1 MRASRL
7 AKSVWGD
14 RWFVGSVALLITLC
28 LGGYVM
34 LVEASALLFSNAVP
48 GVERPDELVRVGAER
63 PSAVFKMSKLSFS
76 RPEAD
81 LIADAVGN
89 GLGRVASYGAL
100 EAVAR
105 VGTTALPLRVYAVSP
120 GFFDIVGSAFTA
132 TTTSDPLTT
141 PGTVVLSSSSAR
153 RLFGTA
159 APPVGATI
167 QLNGS
172 PFTVAAVTRDFA
184 GLDEDAIEGFV
195 DRKDLGLLGLSATWL
210 GPRSTW
216 LRIIMRPASERSRAA
231 LEVMLRSRLASL
243 AVPFDAKTVQLYAL
257 NNEAGPE
264 RRTIASV
271 IIVARWCAIA
281 VLTLLFGSL
290 CQLSLLRLRAKSRD
304 ILIRSVLGAP
314 LGNLLQ
320 VVCESP
326 VAASL
331 VGAIGA
337 MAGGHVLVN
346 RFGPAALGMVAQQ
359 GTGGVFWAIAA
370 TLALGVA
377 ISMVPTLVLVRAS
390 QGNHD
395 LESAKVGSRGLHTFQ
410 NLLIGLQTTMAAAAT
425 LLTVVFAQHVSR
437 LRNIDYGYQP
447 EQLYT
452 VSSLSHLQ
460 PKDASAS
467 LEAFARLAGSLPD
480 VGAISRVAFL
490 PTRSTSSQ
498 AAFPPG
504 STWETAT
511 TDVNVVEGDASFPET
526 TRIRIQWLSA
536 HGPESWRNG
545 GDVTLITAGLRDSL
559 VRMQP
564 DHRMP
569 TCLAIGGPSL
579 PCMTILGVAADVR
592 FLGFRENPPPTV
604 FVPLNASAAIG
615 GVMLRVRGGT
625 PLVLRDI
632 SALAERA
639 SGSGLLVARSVKA
652 DRDAQSA
659 PWRYGLAVLFYLC
672 SLGTAVAVLGTAA
685 VVMSTVRNRIRD
697 YAIRRA
703 LGASTMQMIRAV
715 TGHVMVASV
724 IGVAAGVAIASVALE
739 QYFIVLDGTL
749 LNARTISTAFV
760 AVVASLAIGLSV
772 PVASALRI
780 NPARLLK

>member
-1 MRASRL
+1 L
-7 AKSVWGD
+7 AKSVWRD
-14 RWFVGSVALLITLC
+14 RWFVGSVALLITMC

-34 LVEASALLFSNAVP
+34 LVEASALLVSNAVP

-63 PSAVFKMSKLSFS
+63 QSAAFKMSKLSFS

-81 LIADAVGN
+81 LIADAADN
-89 GLGRVASYGAL
+89 GLGRVASYGVL

-105 VGTTALPLRVYAVSP
+105 AGATTLPLRVYAVSP
-120 GFFDIVGSAFTA
+120 RFFEIVGVAFTT

-153 RLFGTA
+153 RLFGTT
-159 APPVGATI
+159 APPVGRTI

-172 PFTVAAVTRDFA
+172 PFTLAGVTRDFA
-184 GLDEDAIEGFV
+184 GLDEEAIEGFV
-195 DRKDLGLLGLSATWL
+195 DRRDLGLLGLSAAWL
-210 GPRSTW
+210 GARSTW
-216 LRIIMRPASERSRAA
+216 LRIIMRPTVARSRTVI
-231 LEVMLRSRLASL
+231 ESMLRSRLASL
-243 AVPFDAKTVQLYAL
+243 AVPFDAKTVQVYAL

-264 RRTIASV
+264 RRAIASV
-271 IIVARWCAIA
+271 VIVARWCAIA
-281 VLTLLFGSL
+281 ILTLLFGSL
-290 CQLSLLRLRAKSRD
+290 CQLTLLRLRAKSRD
-304 ILIRSVLGAP
+304 VLIRSVLGAP

-331 VGAIGA
+331 IGAIGA

-346 RFGPAALGMVAQQ
+346 RFGPAALGMVPRQSGG
-359 GTGGVFWAIAA
+359 GTFWVTAA
-370 TLALGVA
+370 TLALGVV
-377 ISMVPTLVLVRAS
+377 ISMIPTLVLIRAS
-390 QGNHD
+390 QGNHN
-395 LESAKVGSRGLHTFQ
+395 LESAKVGSRALHTFQ
-410 NLLIGLQTTMAAAAT
+410 NVLIGMQTTMAAAAT

-437 LRNIDYGYQP
+437 LRHIDYGYQP

-460 PKDASAS
+460 PKDASVA
-467 LEAFARLAGSLPD
+467 LETFARLAGSLPD
-480 VGAISRVAFL
+480 VEAISRVAFL

-498 AAFPPG
+498 PAFPPG

-526 TRIRIQWLSA
+526 SRIRIQWLAA
-536 HGPESWRNG
+536 HGPESWKSG

-559 VRMQP
+559 VRTQP

-579 PCMTILGVAADVR
+579 PCLTILGIVADVR
-592 FLGFRENPPPTV
+592 FLGFRESPPPTV

-615 GVMLRVRGGT
+615 GVMLRVRGGAS
-625 PLVLRDI
+625 LVLRDI

-639 SGSGLLVARSVKA
+639 SGSGFLVARSVKI
-652 DRDAQSA
+652 DRDVQSA

-715 TGHVMVASV
+715 TGHVLVASI
-724 IGVAAGVAIASVALE
+724 IGVAAGVAVAGFALE
-739 QYFIVLDGTL
+739 QYFIILDGTL

-760 AVVASLAIGLSV
+760 VVLASLAIGLSV
-772 PVASALRI
+772 PVVSALRI